1 MATSDRHFLRMRILK
16 GYRFFTAR
24 LEMTLNQLKYFCCA
38 ARCHSITQAAKLL
51 FVTQPAVTIAIR
63 ELEKEFSI
71 SLFTYSRKGL
81 ELTEEGERFYQKASE
96 LLMAS
101 DEIQE
106 EFMAAGQRRPTI
118 RLGIPPNLG
127 AVFFPELMDRFHE
140 EYPDIYL
147 ELSEYGSVRACN
159 MVQDEQLDMGLVNM
173 ELYAVDK
180 FENQPL
186 FDEKRISLS
195 CLDMEPVILFN
206 QDSVQNQILN
216 QRFHSLGIRPRIIM
230 HCSQIT
236 TTLKFVRQG
245 KCGCFFFSSMLPL
258 VPELHGI
265 EIDPEIP
272 TNIGLVWK
280 KGKYITSQMNSFIN
294 FCRKYY
300 LRSEGIV

>member
-1 MATSDRHFLRMRILK
+1 
-16 GYRFFTAR
+16 
-24 LEMTLNQLKYFCCA
+24 MTLNQLKYFCCA

-180 FENQPL
+180 FENQLLFPDRLLFCVAEGHPL